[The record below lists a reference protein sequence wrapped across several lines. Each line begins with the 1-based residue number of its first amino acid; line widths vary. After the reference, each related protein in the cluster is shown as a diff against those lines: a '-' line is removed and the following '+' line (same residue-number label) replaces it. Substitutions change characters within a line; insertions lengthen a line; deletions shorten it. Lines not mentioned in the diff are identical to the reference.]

1 MEAIAK
7 TVFPIAVASVGVLLA
22 FQGVLMIVAYTV
34 LAERKVLG
42 WIQGRIGPNRVGYW
56 GMLQPFADL
65 FKFIFKE
72 DIVPDKSTKFVYFLA
87 PLVAL
92 TCALMPI
99 VVYPFGPRLTDPL
112 SWIAPYLISAVEWI
126 PAVGQSLVDGITWL
140 VPQAQNMPLTIGRI
154 DVGVL
159 YVLGITSVG
168 VYGIALAGWSSNN
181 KYSLMGGLRSSA
193 QMISYELAMGA
204 SVIGVVMLSGSLDLG
219 GIIDAQAKSPFKW
232 FIIPQ
237 FIGFVVFLISAFA
250 ETNRVPFDLPEA
262 ETELVAGFHTEYSA
276 LKFALFFMAEYVNM
290 FTGSVMCVT
299 LFLGG
304 WYIPGLDYLAR
315 TIGIQEWL
323 GAGTVLYALVSHVGF
338 IVKICAFLFF
348 YIWIRGTLP
357 RFRFDQLMNFGWK
370 FLLPLALANV
380 IVTIIAVYVIEKYSL
395 F

>member
-1 MEAIAK
+1 MESVIKTAFPFIVFSVAI
-7 TVFPIAVASVGVLLA
+7 LLA

-42 WIQGRIGPNRVGYW
+42 WIQGRIGPNRVGWW
-56 GMLQPFADL
+56 GVLQPFADL
-65 FKFIFKE
+65 LKFIFKE
-72 DIVPDKSTKFVYFLA
+72 DLVPDKSTKFVYFLA
-87 PLVAL
+87 PIVAL

-99 VVYPFGPRLTDPL
+99 VVYPFGPAITTIDWSFLPYGLGDNIRQLPMT
-112 SWIAPYLISAVEWI
+112 IA
-126 PAVGQSLVDGITWL
+126 Q
-140 VPQAQNMPLTIGRI
+140 I

-159 YVLGITSVG
+159 FVLGITSVG

-204 SVIGVVMLSGSLDLG
+204 SVIGVVMLAGTLDLN
-219 GIIDAQAKSPFKW
+219 GIINAQITSPFRW

-237 FIGFVVFLISAFA
+237 FIGFVVFLIAAFA

-290 FTGSVMCVT
+290 FTVSVMVT
-299 LFLGG
+299 VLFLGG
-304 WYIPGLDYLAR
+304 WYLPGLSYIFAPGS
-315 TIGIQEWL
+315 IP
-323 GAGTVLYALVSHVGF
+323 YALVSHVGF
-338 IVKICAFLFF
+338 IGKICAFLFL

-380 IVTIIAVYVIEKYSL
+380 ILTIVIVYFL
-395 F
+395 NR

>member
-1 MEAIAK
+1 MESVLK
-7 TVFPIAVASVGVLLA
+7 TSFPFIVASVGILLA

-42 WIQGRIGPNRVGYW
+42 WIQGRIGPNRVGPW
-56 GMLQPFADL
+56 GVLQPFADL
-65 FKFIFKE
+65 LKFIFKE

-92 TCALMPI
+92 TCALLPI
-99 VVYPFGPRLTDPL
+99 VVYPFGPRLADPL
-112 SWIAPYLISAVEWI
+112 GWISPYLVSAAGWV
-126 PAVGQSLVDGITWL
+126 PYVGQSLIDAVNWI
-140 VPQAQNMPLTIGRI
+140 VPQARDMPLTIARI

-159 YVLGITSVG
+159 FVLGITSVG
-168 VYGIALAGWSSNN
+168 VFGIALAGWSSNN

-204 SVIGVVMLSGSLDLG
+204 SVIGVVMLAGTLDLN
-219 GIIDAQAKSPFKW
+219 GIIESQIRSPFRW
-232 FIIPQ
+232 YIVPQ
-237 FIGFVVFLISAFA
+237 IVGFFVFLIAAFA

-290 FTGSVMCVT
+290 FTVSVMCTV

-304 WYIPGLDYLAR
+304 WYLPGLDWAAR
-315 TIGIQEWL
+315 SAGIEAWL
-323 GAGTVLYALVSHVGF
+323 GNGTVLYALVSHIGF
-338 IVKICAFLFF
+338 ITKICCFLFLF
-348 YIWIRGTLP
+348 IWIRGTLP

-370 FLLPLALANV
+370 FLLPVALGNV
-380 IVTIIAVYVIEKYSL
+380 ILTVVFVYFL
-395 F
+395 NR